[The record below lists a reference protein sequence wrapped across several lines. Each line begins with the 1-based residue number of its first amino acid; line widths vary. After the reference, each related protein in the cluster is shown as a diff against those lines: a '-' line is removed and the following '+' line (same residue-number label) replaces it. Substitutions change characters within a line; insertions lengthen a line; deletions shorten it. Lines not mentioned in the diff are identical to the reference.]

1 MQLSRHGH
9 CILDPWT
16 RPGHKTTRP
25 HITAGKHTK
34 HTKHPLKHPFAM
46 VAPSAPSAP
55 SAGGWPVLVPEML
68 LTIFDH
74 LHGHGPALLLA
85 AIRVNRHWFSCGTDV
100 LWRRPEW
107 EALVA
112 LPPDRRQFYAHK
124 IEHLSFNG
132 DEQSSY
138 HEHFKDIAF
147 TNLKSISLD
156 SYRPGPDGYPLEQ
169 YLSPSLES
177 FALFGGNMT
186 DRVLLQLQTTCWRL
200 RAILIDYPGPKITP
214 SSFSDCIRACEHLQ
228 DVQFMYGMHHLLTH
242 EFLIHLA
249 QRPKL
254 TCLRVGKPWSDELMQ
269 RISEQVPTPFPALE
283 SLEVAVA
290 SRAVPTLVGLIGRV
304 TELTVSVLDS
314 EADVIEALS
323 SMTQLVSLTVS
334 FATTTQL
341 SRKDISAL
349 KRLSKLK
356 VLVAEAAPDAQV
368 SAIHE
373 GFNDADFHDVVSSLP
388 ALRRLHFTVQCDL
401 SVAAIISLSKH
412 CPLVE
417 HLVLAPVLDLQ
428 TLQARADNSVILPE
442 LRELSLGGFGPP
454 GEDNE

>member
-1 MQLSRHGH
+1 M
-9 CILDPWT
+9 P
-16 RPGHKTTRP
+16 PP
-25 HITAGKHTK
+25 
-34 HTKHPLKHPFAM
+34 P
-46 VAPSAPSAP
+46 
-55 SAGGWPVLVPEML
+55 AGGWPVLVPEIL
-68 LTIFDH
+68 LHIFNH
-74 LHGHGPALLLA
+74 LHGQGPALLA

-138 HEHFKDIAF
+138 HERFKDLAF

-156 SYRPGPDGYPLEQ
+156 SYRPGPDGYRLEQ

-177 FALFGGNMT
+177 FALFGANIT
-186 DRVLLQLQTTCWRL
+186 ESVLLQLQTTCWRL
-200 RAILIDYPGPKITP
+200 RAILIDNPGPNITP

-228 DVQFMYGMHHLLTH
+228 DVQFMYGMDRLLTD
-242 EFLIHLA
+242 ELLIHLA

-254 TCLRVGKPWSDELMQ
+254 TRLRVGKPWSDELMQ
-269 RISEQVPTPFPALE
+269 RISEQVSTPFPALR
-283 SLEVAVA
+283 SLEVSVA
-290 SRAVPTLVGLIGRV
+290 SQAVPTLIGLIDSV

-323 SMTQLVSLTVS
+323 SMTELVSLTVS
-334 FATTTQL
+334 FATSRQL
-341 SRKDISAL
+341 SRKDILAV

-356 VLVAEAAPDAQV
+356 VLATEALDVQV
-368 SAIHE
+368 PAIHE
-373 GFNDADFHDVVSSLP
+373 GFNDADFDDVVSSLP
-388 ALRRLHFTVQCDL
+388 ALRQLQLTIQCDL
-401 SVAAIISLSKH
+401 SVAAIMSLSKH

-417 HLVLAPVLDLQ
+417 RLELVPVLDVQ
-428 TLQARADNSVILPE
+428 TLQAHAGNSVILPE

-454 GEDNE
+454 GEDNERATPEHLVSLLRAWFPRLAQLDTLNGDEYSEELCDAFETTISQRVCS